1 MFYCWTST
9 STPGEAVTKVCVCS
23 YKRPHLDFL
32 CTPAPLWKRSTSSSH
47 SYGNAGRLEERN
59 SERGNTIT
67 MCSHFP
73 HSAHQS
79 WQRCTWSMQGHLPRR
94 EVCLDAGTCCQP
106 DVICLMLCRYCRY
119 NDRITRCR
127 LPSNAA
133 DERRGGKRCQER
145 KAKWWIVESPVGR
158 NNDAAINQDWELKTE
173 TAAHCTEAKKNK
185 SSVCVETLFLHHI
198 DHTAGTPVKP
208 VQMRSD
214 ITVYWWIR
222 LLYGGRRSWTC
233 EWEHGQN
240 NPNEFHFKC
249 NYPER
254 VSMKVLS
261 LTFQFCPQPFFL
273 SDKQS
278 GCGWKTAGQ
287 MDFQTW

>member
-1 MFYCWTST
+1 MFYCRTST

-173 TAAHCTEAKKNK
+173 TVAHCTEAKKNK

-261 LTFQFCPQPFFL
+261 LTFQFCPHPFFL